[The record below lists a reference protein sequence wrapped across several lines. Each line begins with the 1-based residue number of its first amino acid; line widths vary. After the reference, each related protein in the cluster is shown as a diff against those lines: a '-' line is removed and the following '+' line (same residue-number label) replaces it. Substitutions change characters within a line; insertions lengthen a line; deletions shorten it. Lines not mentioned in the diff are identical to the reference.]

1 MIKPAGL
8 KPEANIGVISP
19 SYWIAEDVLKNTAEI
34 FSGVEKEM
42 FFSPKKFFIFFSL

>member
-8 KPEANIGVISP
+8 KSEANIGVISP

-34 FSGVEKEM
+34 FSSRNFHLTFGK
-42 FFSPKKFFIFFSL
+42 SIKA